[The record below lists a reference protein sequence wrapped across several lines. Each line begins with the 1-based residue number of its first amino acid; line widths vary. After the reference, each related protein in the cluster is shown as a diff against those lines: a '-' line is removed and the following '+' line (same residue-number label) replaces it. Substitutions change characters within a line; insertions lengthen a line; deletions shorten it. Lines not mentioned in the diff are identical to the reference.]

1 MPSATDSS
9 TVAECADA
17 APLPGGGPFVY
28 ERRRPEL
35 GTLHQVIRE
44 NLQTLYAAV
53 EEGAASPLPGFVRR
67 EFEQFLE
74 CGLLCWGFALLECE
88 ECPERRLIA
97 FSCKGRAWCP
107 ACGGRR
113 MAQTAANLVD
123 HVLPPAVPLRQFV
136 VTFPFELRPRL
147 AYDGKLLS
155 AVGRVVDDSVLGFYR
170 RRMRD
175 QHGIVGKS
183 GAVTVVQRA
192 NADLRLNPHLHAV
205 ALDGV
210 YAPDAQGTL
219 VFRPL
224 PSLDTSD
231 LADLLQVIRVRVL
244 RLLERRGVVECIE
257 QPELTLLDDDFAQRE
272 PALAAL
278 GMAAVTGRLPAGPE
292 LRQRPPLTLRGQP
305 GVEVTAPLSVAEFGF
320 SLHAA
325 TQARANDVSG
335 REALLRYALRPPL
348 SQERLKLLP
357 DGVVRIELKRPF
369 SDGTVAVDLD
379 PLSLLCRL
387 AALVPPPRCH
397 LVHYAGVLAP
407 ASKWRPLIVPPA
419 PEQPEQD
426 STATSAQRPPTHRS
440 HYRPWAELLK
450 RTFACDVEKCP
461 GCGGRLKLR
470 ALVTRPASIRR
481 YLRYLGEPTEAPP
494 LAPARDP
501 PYFKSRALRRKL
513 GDLDGPPAQGDLFG
527 A

>member
-1 MPSATDSS
+1 
-9 TVAECADA
+9 
-17 APLPGGGPFVY
+17 
-28 ERRRPEL
+28 
-35 GTLHQVIRE
+35 
-44 NLQTLYAAV
+44 
-53 EEGAASPLPGFVRR
+53 
-67 EFEQFLE
+67 
-74 CGLLCWGFALLECE
+74 
-88 ECPERRLIA
+88 
-97 FSCKGRAWCP
+97 
-107 ACGGRR
+107 
-113 MAQTAANLVD
+113 
-123 HVLPPAVPLRQFV
+123 
-136 VTFPFELRPRL
+136 
-147 AYDGKLLS
+147 
-155 AVGRVVDDSVLGFYR
+155 
-170 RRMRD
+170 
-175 QHGIVGKS
+175 
-183 GAVTVVQRA
+183 
-192 NADLRLNPHLHAV
+192 
-205 ALDGV
+205 
-210 YAPDAQGTL
+210 
-219 VFRPL
+219 L

-257 QPELTLLDDDFAQRE
+257 QPELTLLDDEFAQRE

-305 GVEVTAPLSVAEFGF
+305 GVEVTVPLSVAELGF

-357 DGVVRIELKRPF
+357 DGVVRIALKRPF

-387 AALVPPPRCH
+387 AVLVPPPRCH

-407 ASKWRPLIVPPA
+407 SSKWRPLIVPPA

-426 STATSAQRPPTHRS
+426 STETSAQPPPTHRS
-440 HYRPWAELLK
+440 RYRPWAELLK
-450 RTFACDVEKCP
+450 RTFACDVEKCSK
-461 GCGGRLKLR
+461 CGGRLKLR

-513 GDLDGPPAQGDLFG
+513 GDLDEPPAQRELFG